1 MICGTGNLMPHRLQL
16 AHARKFADDS
26 FCTSITDEF
35 NNLPIPKIEGFE
47 NSGSGVLLRLRNV
60 EPHEDPWVENSS
72 APRARRALF
81 WLMETSPLQRGS
93 GFSQTR
99 LGGVWF
105 GCGDKQ
111 IKMQAGD
118 WVLFNDAKKHWVMS
132 DHIWRG
138 ASWQLQKAVTKS

>member
-1 MICGTGNLMPHRLQL
+1 MIYGTGNLMPHSLQL

-26 FCTSITDEF
+26 FCVSVDDEF
-35 NNLPIPKIEGFE
+35 NNLPIPKIEGLE
-47 NSGSGVLLRLRNV
+47 NSGSGILLRLKNV
-60 EPHEDPWVENSS
+60 EPHDDPWVENSS

-81 WLMETSPLQRGS
+81 WMLDVSTRAGGS
-93 GFSQTR
+93 SLDRTR
-99 LGGVWF
+99 LSSIWF
-105 GCGDKQ
+105 GCGGQQVELKV
-111 IKMQAGD
+111 GD